1 MSATVQVQYRGE
13 VFHTTV
19 AAGGAL
25 REPLVQRSADGLVLC
40 WPRRRTWV
48 HVSADG
54 VAERVCVAAAEGDA
68 VAVYTL
74 GVGEAPPWRDADAFA
89 GEMDLVAVMTV

>member
-1 MSATVQVQYRGE
+1 MSLAVQVQYRGE
-13 VFHTTV
+13 LYYTT
-19 AAGGAL
+19 AAGGDAL
-25 REPLVQRSADGLVLC
+25 REPLVQRGADGLVLC

-68 VAVYTL
+68 VAVYTP

-89 GEMDLVAVMTV
+89 GEMDLVVLVAA